1 MRLRRE
7 NTELKMD
14 REILLKASVFFELGL
29 VSSYGSTG
37 DGYDNAP
44 PGPSGPRSSAS
55 LNLCVKK
62 VK

>member
-29 VSSYGSTG
+29 VSSY
-37 DGYDNAP
+37 DP
-44 PGPSGPRSSAS
+44 PGTVTTMRHRDLLGHAQAR
-55 LNLCVKK
+55 V
-62 VK
+62 